1 MEYQPEGRIATAN
14 DLRSERVRPL
24 REDLQNETADL
35 FGKAKEMKGSQSI
48 GEALMDFLRENQL
61 EQPLLERRAVALWA
75 ELMGSTV
82 ANLTRS
88 VDIEKGVLK
97 VKLSSSALRQ
107 QLFECRFELVKKFN
121 QALGAEVIK
130 DVRLS

>member
-1 MEYQPEGRIATAN
+1 
-14 DLRSERVRPL
+14 
-24 REDLQNETADL
+24 
-35 FGKAKEMKGSQSI
+35 MKGTQSI
-48 GEALMDFLRENQL
+48 GQAIVDFLRENHL
-61 EQPLLERRAVALWA
+61 EQPLLERKVVTLWA

-82 ANLTRS
+82 AGLTRS
-88 VDIEKGVLK
+88 VDVQNGVLK

-121 QALGAEVIK
+121 EAVGAAVIR

>member
-1 MEYQPEGRIATAN
+1 
-14 DLRSERVRPL
+14 
-24 REDLQNETADL
+24 
-35 FGKAKEMKGSQSI
+35 MKGTQSI
-48 GEALMDFLRENQL
+48 GQAVLDFLRENQL
-61 EQPLLERRAVALWA
+61 EQPLLERRAVALWT
-75 ELMGSTV
+75 ELMGETV

-88 VDIEKGVLK
+88 VDIQNGVLK